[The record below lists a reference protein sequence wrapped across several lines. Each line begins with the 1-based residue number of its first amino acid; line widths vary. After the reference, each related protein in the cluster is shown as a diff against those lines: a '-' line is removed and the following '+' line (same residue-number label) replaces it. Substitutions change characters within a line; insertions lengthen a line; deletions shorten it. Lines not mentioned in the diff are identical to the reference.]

1 MKQGTETHITD
12 GGKNTHHVSIKYR
25 NVYSRMI
32 ECTPRRALI
41 IARALYSM
49 STDPYRVELINR
61 RFYGIEFTE
70 EQLKGRKQ

>member
-1 MKQGTETHITD
+1 MTVNSDTEKTN
-12 GGKNTHHVSIKYR
+12 GGKNIRVVSIKYR
-25 NVYSRMI
+25 NIYGRMI
-32 ECTPRRALI
+32 ECTPRKALI

-70 EQLKGRKQ
+70 EQLKGVKK

>member
-1 MKQGTETHITD
+1 M
-12 GGKNTHHVSIKYR
+12 KNTIGGTRDSHVSIKYR
-25 NVYSRMI
+25 NIYGRMI

-49 STDPYRVELINR
+49 SNDPYRMELINR